1 VKTPSII
8 TIGELLVDW
17 VCQEPGLKEPK
28 IYDFKLA
35 AGGAPANVAVALA
48 TLGYPVNFMG
58 GVSEDLFGKWLFDYL
73 KSTGVGTDLAI
84 KIPQAS
90 TRQSYVF
97 TEETGN
103 RILDNITSKD
113 APDSLL
119 QSSMLPASCFTETS
133 LVYFG
138 SVMQSTLAGAK
149 SLDDI
154 LQRFPSTVLTIYD
167 PNVRLCLWTEQKD
180 RLTTCLKESAKKV
193 DILKLSDNELHFLS
207 DKSDLKDAA
216 RAIFEYYQPS
226 LLVVTMGEHGAFYI
240 SSKGEGTV
248 KSFTVA
254 SVEMTGA
261 GDGFVAGLLGGIYSL
276 AESKNKTVKETAL
289 ALTPSE
295 IESILREANG
305 VGALATTQ
313 PGATA
318 GLPTKAELKEFLSK
332 QLTSPGLN

>member
-48 TLGYPVNFMG
+48 TLGYPVEFMG

-73 KSTGVGTDLAI
+73 KSAGVGTELTL
-84 KIPQAS
+84 KIPEAS

-113 APDSLL
+113 APDSLF
-119 QSSMLPASCFTETS
+119 QSSKLDPSCFS
-133 LVYFG
+133 KACMFYYG
-138 SVMQSTLAGAK
+138 SVMQSSPEGAK
-149 SLDDI
+149 SLEEV
-154 LQRFPSTVLTIYD
+154 LQRFPSTVVTIYD
-167 PNVRLCLWTEQKD
+167 PNVRLCLWTEQKE
-180 RLTTCLKESAKKV
+180 RLKQCLQQSARHA
-193 DILKLSDNELHFLS
+193 DILKLSDNELQFFS
-207 DKSDLKDAA
+207 DKSDIPAA
-216 RAIFEYYQPS
+216 AAAIFEEYQPT
-226 LLVVTMGEHGAFYI
+226 LLVVTLGENGAFYI

-248 KSFTVA
+248 KSFKVSA
-254 SVEMTGA
+254 VEMTGA
-261 GDGFVAGLLGGIYSL
+261 GDGFVAGLLGGIYTL
-276 AESKNKTVKETAL
+276 AEQKKQSVKETIGEL
-289 ALTPSE
+289 LPSD
-295 IESILREANG
+295 IENILREANA

-318 GLPTKAELKEFLSK
+318 GLPSREELKAFLSK